1 MCQRYFNK
9 MITLDRN
16 QGGTMKDKLKLLKD
30 IAEFLNEET
39 DLKTML
45 DGALREL
52 IDHTSF
58 ETGWIF
64 FINEAGEH
72 ELAAHYRLPPSLEK
86 RGCHY
91 LEDGSCWCVRAY
103 HKGHLQTATNI
114 FVCSRLEKAQLE
126 FPGENQGVTHH
137 ATMPLISG
145 SESFG
150 LLNVASPNR
159 EEFDSDELALLESV
173 SFQIG
178 STLKRIELT
187 AKEKESV
194 VIKER
199 QRLARDLH
207 DSVNQMLFSIGITS
221 HAAKSLTD
229 EEKIDDALTS
239 IENTSKHAMKEMK
252 ALIWQLKPIG
262 LENGILRA
270 IESYSDLIG
279 VRVNTEVEGFYSIS
293 DAAEIELYRVIQES
307 LNNVMKHSGVKEAD
321 VKMTV
326 ENKKLVTTVTDRGHG
341 FRMQNKTVT
350 SYGFSNMRERIRKLG
365 GELKIDTE
373 IDEGTVVRITVPIE
387 E

>member
-1 MCQRYFNK
+1 
-9 MITLDRN
+9 
-16 QGGTMKDKLKLLKD
+16 MKDKLKLLKD

-52 IDHTSF
+52 IDNTSF
-58 ETGWIF
+58 ETGWVF

-72 ELAAHYRLPPSLEK
+72 EMAAHYQLPPSLKK
-86 RGCHY
+86 RECHY

-103 HKGHLQTATNI
+103 QKGHLQTATNI

-126 FPGENQGVTHH
+126 FPGENNGITHH

-145 SESFG
+145 AESFG

-159 EEFDSDELALLESV
+159 EEFDKDELALLESV
-173 SFQIG
+173 AFQIG

-221 HAAKSLTD
+221 HAAKSLSGNGKVD
-229 EEKIDDALTS
+229 EALTS

-262 LENGILRA
+262 LENGILHA
-270 IESYSDLIG
+270 IESYSDLLGID
-279 VRVNTEVEGFYSIS
+279 VNIELEGFYSIS
-293 DAAEIELYRVIQES
+293 DAAETELYRIIQES
-307 LNNVMKHSGVKEAD
+307 LNNVMKHSGVREAD

-326 ENKKLVTTVTDRGHG
+326 QDKKLVTTVTDRGAG
-341 FRMQNKTVT
+341 FDLRKKTVT
-350 SYGFSNMRERIRKLG
+350 SYGFGNMRERIRKLG
-365 GELKIDTE
+365 GELDIKTE
-373 IDEGTVVRITVPIE
+373 IDKGTVVRITVPIE

>member
-1 MCQRYFNK
+1 
-9 MITLDRN
+9 MIT
-16 QGGTMKDKLKLLKD
+16 TEMKMGVSMKSKLKLLKD

-52 IDHTSF
+52 IDHTEF
-58 ETGWIF
+58 DTGWIF
-64 FINEAGEH
+64 FINDEGEH
-72 ELAAHYRLPPSLEK
+72 ELAAHYRLPPSLKK
-86 RGCHY
+86 RECHY
-91 LEDGSCWCVRAY
+91 LDDGSCWCVRAY
-103 HKGHLQTATNI
+103 HKGQLRTATNI

-126 FPGENQGVTHH
+126 FPGENKGITHH

-145 SESFG
+145 SESYG
-150 LLNVASPNR
+150 LLNVASPDR
-159 EEFDSDELALLESV
+159 EEFDKDELALLESV
-173 SFQIG
+173 AFQIG

-187 AKEKESV
+187 AKEKESI

-221 HAAKSLTD
+221 HAAKSLSD
-229 EEKIDDALTS
+229 AEKIDDALSS

-262 LENGILRA
+262 LENGILHA
-270 IESYSDLIG
+270 IESYSGLIG
-279 VRVNTEVEGFYSIS
+279 VKVNIELEGFYSIS
-293 DAAEIELYRVIQES
+293 DAAEIELYRIIQES

-326 ENKKLVTTVTDRGHG
+326 RDKKLYTTVTDRGAG
-341 FRMQNKTVT
+341 FDLGNKRAT
-350 SYGFSNMRERIRKLG
+350 SYGFGNMRERIRKLG
-365 GELKIDTE
+365 GELDIDTG